1 MVAHPGKIFLF
12 GAFRLDVNDRSL
24 LRGENL
30 VPLTAK
36 AFDVLVLLVRNH
48 GHVVSKQEFM
58 DKVWSGS
65 FVEEANLTQNIF
77 TLRKILG
84 EEHGRRGIIQT
95 VPGHG
100 YRFAADVR
108 ELSAGAES
116 PTSINLS
123 PDPGAREWPR
133 VRANDTLNS
142 LLVLPF
148 VNEGADPGT
157 EYLSDG
163 ITESVIN
170 SLACLDDLRIIARS
184 TSFRYKG
191 TNLSHQQV
199 GKDLGVRAVLIGRV
213 RQIADQLIIKT
224 ELTEV
229 ENGWQLWGAQFNR
242 SFSDTCE
249 VQEEIAQKISE
260 KLNLHLKRQEEKRL
274 TKRYTDNA
282 EAYMLYLKG
291 RHYWNKYTPE
301 EMKQGIKF
309 FWQAIDLDPTYALA
323 YAGLADCYYRLS
335 NLFLPPREAMPKAR
349 AAAMKALEIDETLA
363 EAHASLGLVKLYY
376 DWDFVEAGNEFRRA
390 IELKPG
396 SALCHQRYGLY
407 LDNMGRGEEAER
419 EYRQA
424 LELDPLSPHVATS
437 LSGCFYFAR
446 DFERSIAESLKALAL
461 DAQFLPTRLL
471 RGMAFEQLGKL
482 PEAIAEFEQ
491 AKAIANVPLVMGY
504 LAHALAQSG
513 KRKEA
518 KKLLAELETH
528 NDTSYLSPYIIAL
541 VQLELG
547 NEDLVFELLEKAY
560 QEKNEWLGWLNTDP
574 RLDSIRPDPRFQSLL
589 RRVGYITEE
598 PDEQFKARTS
608 GR

>member
-1 MVAHPGKIFLF
+1 MATNQGKIFLF
-12 GAFRLDVNDRSL
+12 GTFRLDVSERSL
-24 LRGENL
+24 FRDGNL

-36 AFDVLVLLVRNH
+36 AFDVLVLLVNNR

-58 DKVWSGS
+58 DKVWAGS
-65 FVEEANLTQNIF
+65 FVEEANLAQNIF
-77 TLRKILG
+77 TLRKVLG

-95 VPGHG
+95 VSGHG
-100 YRFAADVR
+100 YRFSGDVR
-108 ELSAGAES
+108 ELSAEAAS
-116 PTSINLS
+116 SSITLPS
-123 PDPGAREWPR
+123 DPVAREWPR
-133 VRANDTLNS
+133 VRTNDAFNS

-148 VNEGADPGT
+148 VNEGADPNT

-170 SLACLDDLRIIARS
+170 SLACLENLRIIARS
-184 TSFRYKG
+184 TAFRYKG

-199 GKDLGVRAVLIGRV
+199 GKDLGVRAVLQGRV

-229 ENGWQLWGAQFNR
+229 ENGWQLWGEQFNR
-242 SFSDTCE
+242 NFSDTCE
-249 VQEEIAQKISE
+249 VQDEIAQKISE

-291 RHYWNKYTPE
+291 RYYWNKYKPE
-301 EMKQGIKF
+301 EMKQGMKF

-349 AAAMKALEIDETLA
+349 AAAIKALEIDEGLA

-396 SALCHQRYGLY
+396 SALSHQRYGLY
-407 LDNMGRGEEAER
+407 LDNMGRSKESEQ

-424 LELDPLSPHVATS
+424 LELDPLSVHIATS

-446 DFERSIAESLKALAL
+446 DFERSIDESLKALAL
-461 DAQFLPTRLL
+461 DSQFLPTRLI
-471 RGMAFEQLGKL
+471 RGMAYEQLGKL
-482 PEAIAEFEQ
+482 PDAIAEFEL
-491 AKAIANVPLVMGY
+491 AKAIADVPTVLGY
-504 LAHALAQSG
+504 LAHGLAKSG

-518 KKLLAELETH
+518 LKVLAEFEAH
-528 NDTSYLSPYIIAL
+528 KDASYLSPYLIAL
-541 VQLELG
+541 VQIELG
-547 NEDLVFELLEKAY
+547 DKDLAFELLEKAY
-560 QEKNEWLGWLNTDP
+560 QERNEWLGWLKIDP
-574 RLDSIRPDPRFQSLL
+574 RLDSVRSDPRFQSLL
-589 RRVGYITEE
+589 RRVGFVTEE
-598 PDEQFKARTS
+598 MDQAS
-608 GR
+608 SSN

>member
-12 GAFRLDVNDRSL
+12 GAFRLDVNERSL
-24 LRGENL
+24 LRDGNL

-36 AFDVLVLLVRNH
+36 ALDVLVLLVTNR

-58 DKVWSGS
+58 DKVWAES

-77 TLRKILG
+77 TLRKVLG

-95 VPGHG
+95 VPGRG
-100 YRFAADVR
+100 YRFSAEVR
-108 ELSAGAES
+108 ELAAES
-116 PTSINLS
+116 ATSIAVP
-123 PDPGAREWPR
+123 PDPEARELPR
-133 VRANDTLNS
+133 VRTNAAFNS
-142 LLVLPF
+142 LVVLPF

-170 SLACLDDLRIIARS
+170 SLACLEDLRIIARS
-184 TSFRYKG
+184 TAFRYKG
-191 TNLSHQQV
+191 TTLSHQQV
-199 GKDLGVRAVLIGRV
+199 GKDLGVSAVLQGRV

-229 ENGWQLWGAQFNR
+229 ENGWQLWGEQFNR
-242 SFSDTCE
+242 SFSDTFE

-260 KLNLHLKRQEEKRL
+260 KLNLHLRRQEEKRL

-282 EAYMLYLKG
+282 EAYKLYLKG
-291 RHYWNKYTPE
+291 RYYWNKYTPE
-301 EMKQGIKF
+301 EMKQGMKF

-335 NLFLPPREAMPKAR
+335 NLFLPPQEAMPKAR
-349 AAAMKALEIDETLA
+349 AAAIKALEIDEGLA

-396 SALCHQRYGLY
+396 SALSHQRYGLY
-407 LDNMGRGEEAER
+407 LDNMGRSKESER
-419 EYRQA
+419 EYRHA
-424 LELDPLSPHVATS
+424 LELDPLSPHIATS
-437 LSGCFYFAR
+437 LSGCFYFGR
-446 DFERSIAESLKALAL
+446 DFERAIDESLKALAL
-461 DAQFLPTRLL
+461 DSRFLPTRLI
-471 RGMAFEQLGKL
+471 RGMAYEQLGKL

-491 AKAIANVPLVMGY
+491 ARAIADVPSVLGY
-504 LAHALAQSG
+504 LAHGLAKAG

-518 KKLLAELETH
+518 LKVLGELEAH
-528 NDTSYLSPYIIAL
+528 KDASYLSPYLIAL
-541 VQLELG
+541 VQIELG
-547 NEDLVFELLEKAY
+547 DNDLVFELLEKAY
-560 QEKNEWLGWLNTDP
+560 QERNEWLGWLKTDP
-574 RLDSIRPDPRFQSLL
+574 RLDRVRSDPRFQSLL
-589 RRVGYITEE
+589 RRVGFVTEE
-598 PDEQFKARTS
+598 MDQASTS
-608 GR
+608 N

>member
-1 MVAHPGKIFLF
+1 MAARLGKIFLF
-12 GAFRLDVNDRSL
+12 GAFRLDANDRSL
-24 LRGENL
+24 LRDGSL

-65 FVEEANLTQNIF
+65 FVEDANLTQNIF
-77 TLRKILG
+77 TLRKLLG
-84 EEHGRRGIIQT
+84 EQHGRRGIIQT

-100 YRFAADVR
+100 YRFTADVR
-108 ELSAGAES
+108 ELSAGAGS
-116 PTSINLS
+116 PNSITLS
-123 PDPGAREWPR
+123 PEPGAKEWPR
-133 VRANDTLNS
+133 ARANDTLNS

-148 VNEGADPGT
+148 VNENVDPGT

-170 SLACLDDLRIIARS
+170 RLACLDDLRIIARS
-184 TSFRYKG
+184 TSFRYKR
-191 TNLSHQQV
+191 TTLSPREV

-213 RQIADQLIIKT
+213 RQIADQLVIKT

-229 ENGWQLWGAQFNR
+229 ENGWQLWGEQFSR

-249 VQEEIAQKISE
+249 VQQEIAQKISE

-291 RHYWNKYTPE
+291 RYYWNKYTPK
-301 EMKQGIKF
+301 EMKQAMNF

-376 DWDFVEAGNEFRRA
+376 DWDFFEAGNELRCA
-390 IELKPG
+390 IALKPG
-396 SALCHQRYGLY
+396 SPLCHQRYGLY
-407 LDNMGRGEEAER
+407 LDNMGRAEEAER

-424 LELDPLSPHVATS
+424 LELDPLSPHITTS
-437 LSGCFYFAR
+437 LCGCFYFAR

-461 DAQFLPTRLL
+461 DSQFLPTRLL

-482 PEAIAEFEQ
+482 REAIAEFEQ
-491 AKAIANVPLVMGY
+491 AKAVAEVPTVLGY
-504 LAHALAQSG
+504 LAHALALLG

-518 KKLLAELETH
+518 RKVLSELEAQ
-528 NDTSYLSPYIIAL
+528 NDTSYLSPYIVAL
-541 VQLELG
+541 VQIELG
-547 NEDLVFELLEKAY
+547 NKDLVFELLEKAY
-560 QEKNEWLGWLNTDP
+560 QQKNEWLGWLYTDP
-574 RLDSIRPDPRFQSLL
+574 RLDSIRPDARFQSLL
-589 RRVGYITEE
+589 RRVGFVTEE
-598 PDEQFKARTS
+598 PGKQFKTASS
-608 GR
+608 G